1 MKKMTTWKK
10 WMAGVYLLAMAPTL
24 LHAQAYSEDFVDI
37 NTLVPNGWFMQNNS
51 VPVGSTNWFQ
61 GNSIVFAAQNGA
73 ATSYIGANF
82 NNTTGAN
89 TISNWL
95 LTPTRTLKNGD
106 VFSFYTRTTVDNMY
120 PDRLQVRLSTAGTS
134 TNVGTG
140 SAAVGD
146 FTTVLLDINPGLVT
160 SVYPFTGWQQYT
172 ITISGLTAP
181 TSGRIAFRYF
191 VTNGGPSGLNSNYI
205 GIDNVVYTPYVCPTF
220 TLTTGGALP
229 GATAGTAYSNTLS
242 QTGALGT
249 PTFAV
254 TAGSLPTGLTLS
266 TAGTISGTPT
276 ATGTFNFTVTV
287 SDASG
292 CSGSQSYSITVACP
306 ANPITNASLPTFCSN
321 AADHTLAEFS
331 PSGGTYSGT
340 GVTAGVFDPSV
351 GTQLIQYD
359 YTDAYGC
366 AHNSSGT
373 YTVNTA
379 TTVTLGTQSTL
390 CSNDALYAI
399 TGANPGGGIFTGTG
413 VSGSDFD
420 PSVGTQTVTYTYTD
434 GNNCSNSA
442 SQTITVNTAP
452 TVSHAPISDI
462 CENAGLTALTGA
474 SPAGGTYSGTGVSG
488 TDFDPTVGSQTLTY
502 DYTDGN
508 GCSNSAT
515 VSITVIPSET
525 ATLAAFTAVCS
536 NEGIVTLSG
545 GLPAGG
551 TYSGTGVTGTDFDPS
566 VGTQTITYTVGGGT
580 SCESSASQVF
590 TVNTAPTVS
599 LTLGTTTTCVNYN
612 AFALSGGSP
621 AGGTYSGTGVSAG
634 SFDPATAGVGSTT
647 ITYDFTDGN
656 GCSNSAT
663 ASITVDA
670 CASLEEDGF
679 TMTISPNPTSG
690 KVLVAP
696 SVQLNA
702 SDLKCTSGN
711 GQVLD
716 LTWNEL
722 SNGAWEIDLSNFAD
736 GIYYLQ
742 VTLDNTTHVYKL
754 VKQ

>member
-10 WMAGVYLLAMAPTL
+10 WMAAVCLLAMAPTGA
-24 LHAQAYSEDFVDI
+24 HAQAYSEDFVDI

-51 VPVGSTNWFQ
+51 VPVGLTNWFQ
-61 GNSIVFAAQNGA
+61 GNSTVFAAQNGA

-106 VFSFYTRTTVDNMY
+106 VFSFYTRCSEDNLY
-120 PDRLQVRLSTAGTS
+120 PDRLQVRMSAAGAS

-146 FTTVLLDINPGLVT
+146 FTTLLLDINPGLVT
-160 SVYPFTGWQQYT
+160 SVYPYSGWQQYT
-172 ITISGLTAP
+172 ITISGLPAP

-191 VTNGGPSGLNSNYI
+191 VTNGGPSGLNSDYI
-205 GIDNVVYTPYVCPTF
+205 GIDNVVYTPYVCPAF
-220 TLTTGGALP
+220 TMTAGGALT
-229 GATAGTAYSNTLS
+229 GGTAGTAYSNTLS

-249 PTFAV
+249 PNFAV
-254 TAGSLPTGLTLS
+254 TAGALPPGLTLS
-266 TAGTISGTPT
+266 AAGTISGTPT

-331 PSGGTYSGT
+331 PAGGTYSGT

-379 TTVTLGTQSTL
+379 PTVNLGTQSTL

-399 TGANPGGGIFTGTG
+399 TGASPGGGTFTGTG

-452 TVSHAPISDI
+452 TVTHAPISGI

-502 DYTDGN
+502 AYTDGN
-508 GCSNSAT
+508 GCSNST
-515 VSITVIPSET
+515 SVSITVIPAET
-525 ATLAAFTAVCS
+525 ATLAVFTAVCS

-580 SCESSASQVF
+580 ACESSASQVF
-590 TVNTAPTVS
+590 TVNTAPTVALS
-599 LTLGTTTTCVNYN
+599 LATTSTCVNYN
-612 AFALSGGSP
+612 AFTLSGGTP
-621 AGGTYSGTGVSAG
+621 AGGTYSGTGVNAG
-634 SFDPATAGVGSTT
+634 SFDPAVAGIGTTT

-656 GCSNSAT
+656 GCSNSASAT
-663 ASITVDA
+663 VTVDA

-711 GQVLD
+711 GQLLD
-716 LTWNEL
+716 LSWNEL
-722 SNGAWEIDLSNFAD
+722 SNGTWEIDLSNFAD

-742 VTLDNTTHVYKL
+742 VTLQDKTQVYKL